1 MKKTWK
7 IFGILSLILVAFAFT
22 SCSNDDDP
30 TDNDLFI
37 GKYNGKVSYTN
48 GDEEKSNDNGS
59 VTVSKVG
66 DTYNFTFSDGIPA
79 ITGIEMDKDQHIAIS
94 LGDENSYIRINEDVV
109 KLLYNK
115 DGATWTANVKR

>member
-22 SCSNDDDP
+22 SCSSDDDP
-30 TDNDLFI
+30 ADNDLFI
-37 GKYNGKVSYTN
+37 GKYKGKVTYIK
-48 GDEEKSNDNGS
+48 GDEKKSNDDGS
-59 VTVSKVG
+59 VTVTKIG
-66 DTYNFTFSDGIPA
+66 NTYNFTFSDGIPS

-94 LGDENSYIRINEDVV
+94 LGDENSYIRINEDVL
-109 KLLYNK
+109 KILYNK